1 MDIFEKEEEL
11 KNLKNILAQ
20 SITAI
25 RNRNLALLR
34 DLSNRTIHS
43 ASIYKD
49 IDSISIAVIL
59 FTLSKLLG
67 RTDYYESKNFNDFLR
82 KITDEINLAIG
93 NLKQKKHEKFHKN
106 LKEIIK
112 IINTKGGKLNKY
124 IKDVFREAQINKASR
139 LYEHGISRAETAEI
153 LGIGIWELAE
163 YVGTTGIADVDLSL
177 TKSPKERINLAKE
190 LFM

>member
-1 MDIFEKEEEL
+1 MNIFEKEEEL
-11 KNLKNILAQ
+11 KNLNDILTQA
-20 SITAI
+20 ITAI

-59 FTLSKLLG
+59 YTLSKLLG
-67 RTDYYESKNFNDFLR
+67 RTDYYESKDFNEFIR
-82 KITDEINLAIG
+82 KIIGEINFAISS
-93 NLKQKKHEKFHKN
+93 LKQRKHNKFHKN

-112 IINTKGGKLNKY
+112 IINTKGGKLNRY
-124 IKDVFREAQINKASR
+124 IREVFKEAQINKASR

-177 TKSPKERINLAKE
+177 TKPVKERVNLTKE
-190 LFM
+190 LFA